1 MNIASLLS
9 ARDDEPAEALQHYR
23 RALALR
29 EWPADT
35 AAHAEYNAA
44 LALQTLGGASNIS
57 AAIAALRRALRRS
70 PQFALALE
78 FLDELEEPAVDA
90 ASEAADGRLQRTAT
104 DDDDGDGLGT
114 CGGSGGGGSTERA
127 APGHCQRP
135 QGTRGHADGAADAE
149 PLGAS
154 AAALHEAATSLRR
167 VAQRAL
173 TDPSWPAAAM
183 RIHAPADGSTLR
195 EDQLL
200 ASLIGDLST
209 LLRRLLDS
217 PDHAPDEDDSTKVH
231 AKGP

>member
-90 ASEAADGRLQRTAT
+90 ASEAAW
-104 DDDDGDGLGT
+104 
-114 CGGSGGGGSTERA
+114 RA
-127 APGHCQRP
+127 AAPTITFRLCVLHAWDDEPPHLPVGYPSQR
-135 QGTRGHADGAADAE
+135 
-149 PLGAS
+149 
-154 AAALHEAATSLRR
+154 
-167 VAQRAL
+167 
-173 TDPSWPAAAM
+173 
-183 RIHAPADGSTLR
+183 
-195 EDQLL
+195 
-200 ASLIGDLST
+200 
-209 LLRRLLDS
+209 
-217 PDHAPDEDDSTKVH
+217 VH
-231 AKGP
+231 AEWVIARGPHLCRGLANR